1 MKKSILIAA
10 AILTIGLLSNNVFA
24 QTPSQDTA
32 KKTTTTTTTTAAATD
47 TTSKKD
53 IVATLANVAS
63 ETTFSAAIKA
73 ANIEA
78 DLKAAGPFTVLAPG
92 NDDFAALPKG
102 KIDSLMKD
110 PTKAATILKGHIIS
124 GLYDKAAFIKALTA
138 GKGTATLKTIDG
150 QTLTLSVKDKK
161 LAITDSQGT
170 VVEVTSFDTLCTN
183 GVIHGINGVLMSK

>member
-10 AILTIGLLSNNVFA
+10 TLVIGLLSNNVFA
-24 QTPSQDTA
+24 QTQPTDTA
-32 KKTTTTTTTTAAATD
+32 KKTTTTTTTTTTATD

-63 ETTFSAAIKA
+63 ETTFSAAIKT
-73 ANIEA
+73 ANLET
-78 DLKAAGPFTVLAPG
+78 DLKAAGPFTVLAPS

-102 KIDSLMKD
+102 KLDSLMKD
-110 PTKAATILKGHIIS
+110 PAKAAIILKAHVIS

-161 LAITDSQGT
+161 LAITDSQGNI
-170 VVEVTSFDTLCTN
+170 VEVTSFDTLCTN
-183 GVIHGINGVLMSK
+183 GVIDGINGVLMSK